1 MERTRV
7 QILFPLR
14 FPVNGHL
21 GHWCVCLVCY
31 YCIVM
36 VETLDTEK
44 VSKGSGFSVLVK

>member
-1 MERTRV
+1 M
-7 QILFPLR
+7 QILSPLR

-31 YCIVM
+31 YCLVM
-36 VETLDTEK
+36 VETLDTEQ

>member
-1 MERTRV
+1 M
-7 QILFPLR
+7 QILSLLR

-31 YCIVM
+31 YCLVM
-36 VETLDTEK
+36 VETLDTEQ